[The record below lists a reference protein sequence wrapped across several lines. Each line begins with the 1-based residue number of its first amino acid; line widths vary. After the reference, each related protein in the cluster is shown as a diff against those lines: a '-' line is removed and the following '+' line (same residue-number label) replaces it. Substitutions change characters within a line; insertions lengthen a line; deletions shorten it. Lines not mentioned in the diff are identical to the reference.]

1 MQSEGRPSHP
11 ASGRPGRLRA
21 AEESETNRLGL
32 VACHLWP
39 FIGLVTGTLPLL
51 WIGIIVFWSLRKE
64 RSPLVD
70 DQGRELLNVLLTLLL
85 LVVIPVIG
93 WAGLIVWVPVFLVNS
108 IRGAIA
114 AGHNEYFRY
123 PLVIRFIT

>member
-1 MQSEGRPSHP
+1 MSSPDQFSRS

-21 AEESETNRLGL
+21 GSEEDADRLGL

-39 FIGLVTGTLPLL
+39 FIGVLTGTLPLL
-51 WIGIIVFWSLRKE
+51 WIGIIVFWSVRKE

-70 DQGRELLNVLLTLLL
+70 DQGRELMNAMLTLLL

-114 AGHNEYFRY
+114 AGHSEYFRY
-123 PLVIRFIT
+123 PLVIRLIT